1 VVGAINRKKG
11 ASIVHEDHLYAE
23 YEGHRIYVLQLR
35 NASWAASIVR
45 LTMLQ
50 QDNRTAPG
58 DVVDGIWGEYQSR
71 DQAIVAAKQ
80 FIDDHPEPH
89 PHGAV

>member
-1 VVGAINRKKG
+1 M
-11 ASIVHEDHLYAE
+11 HEDHRYAE

-80 FIDDHPEPH
+80 FIDDHQEQH
-89 PHGAV
+89 PHGAA